1 MPRTFS
7 VTSRRVSASSIQYG
21 PSVIS
26 GESTQLAAM
35 RADGGIVARAA
46 ATARVP
52 RTSAP
57 RPAAPPVMTSRRR
70 SPLGGVGWVES
81 LMAPIVGAPPER
93 RLGAA

>member
-1 MPRTFS
+1 MPWTSS

-35 RADGGIVARAA
+35 RAEGGIVARAA

-70 SPLGGVGWVES
+70 EAARWCGVGGVAHG
-81 LMAPIVGAPPER
+81 AIVAR
-93 RLGAA
+93 RP

>member
-7 VTSRRVSASSIQYG
+7 VTSRRVSVSSIQYG

-26 GESTQLAAM
+26 GESTQLAAI
-35 RADGGIVARAA
+35 RADGDRRARRRDRA
-46 ATARVP
+46 P

-70 SPLGGVGWVES
+70 RPLGGMGWVES

-93 RLGAA
+93 RLRAA

>member
-1 MPRTFS
+1 MPWTFS

-35 RADGGIVARAA
+35 RAEGGMAARAA

-70 SPLGGVGWVES
+70 RPVGRVGWVGS
-81 LMAPIVGAPPER
+81 FMAPSSGA
-93 RLGAA
+93 RLSDG

>member
-1 MPRTFS
+1 MPWTFS
-7 VTSRRVSASSIQYG
+7 VTSRRVSSSSIQYG

-35 RADGGIVARAA
+35 RAEGGIVARAA

-70 SPLGGVGWVES
+70 RPLGRAGWLGS
-81 LMAPIVGAPPER
+81 LMAPSSGTS
-93 RLGAA
+93 LSDG